1 MADKLS
7 KARPALQPLGQVAQL
22 GSRVYDSL
30 VSSIVSGHME
40 FGAPLR
46 LNAIAS
52 MLAVSNTPVRDAL
65 ARLEANG
72 LAVKIPNYGWFV
84 RDFTEDEIR
93 DMHEVRGSIE
103 SLSVRLA
110 CERMTQEE
118 LSELHALQ
126 KSGRAAVQSNDSDA
140 YMVYNR
146 EFHSLIMRTA
156 RNSYLAMIIGQLGPQ
171 SEMLTSRSTKVAGRM
186 PRAFEEHAN
195 IIDCLSRRDAEGAE
209 KGMKAH
215 IFNALCEFLKFRRAQ
230 EVKPRASNEI
240 EEFLL
245 GKRVSIGG
253 NESVAPQFAADAS
266 S

>member
-1 MADKLS
+1 MTEKLP
-7 KARPALQPLGQVAQL
+7 KTRPALQPLGQVAQL

-30 VSSIVSGHME
+30 VSSIVSGQME

-46 LNAIAS
+46 LNVIAS

-110 CERMTQEE
+110 CERMTEEE
-118 LSELHALQ
+118 LRDLHAQQ
-126 KSGRAAVQSNDSDA
+126 KIGRAAVQADDA
-140 YMVYNR
+140 DGYLVYNR
-146 EFHSLIMRTA
+146 EFHAIIMRAA
-156 RNSYLAMIIGQLGPQ
+156 RNSYLAIIIGQFGPQ

-186 PRAFEEHAN
+186 HRAYEEHCN
-195 IIDCLSRRDAEGAE
+195 IVDCLSRRDADGAE

-215 IFNALCEFLKFRRAQ
+215 IFNALCEFLKFRHGSETR
-230 EVKPRASNEI
+230 PRAHSEI

-245 GKRVSIGG
+245 GKRVSL
-253 NESVAPQFAADAS
+253 ESNSPVAQLTDAS
-266 S
+266 A